1 MLHLELPH
9 INVLSKVDLIKQ
21 YGDLG
26 RTLDP
31 LLDPWI
37 LINLFTDFNLEYYTE
52 VQDLSYLGNALS
64 SSLPPKFTSLNMS
77 LISLI
82 EDFSL
87 VGFETLAVEDK
98 QSMLHLTR
106 TIDRATGY
114 VFVPPS
120 LASQPQPSA
129 VPEPPKPAV
138 QRQNEYALRSSA
150 MSTIRGPQSDV
161 RDVQERWIDAR
172 EEWDA
177 HERKEWRKEGEIARE
192 MAKEA
197 GFSSTT
203 PGLPL

>member
-26 RTLDP
+26 MALDP
-31 LLDPWI
+31 LLDPWM
-37 LINLFTDFNLEYYTE
+37 LINLFADFNLEYYTE
-52 VQDLSYLGNALS
+52 VQDLSYLGNTLS
-64 SSLPPKFTSLNMS
+64 SSLPPKFASLNMS

-106 TIDRATGY
+106 AIDRATGY
-114 VFVPPS
+114 VFVPP
-120 LASQPQPSA
+120 LTHSQPHPSA
-129 VPEPPKPAV
+129 VPELPKPAV

-150 MSTIRGPQSDV
+150 MSIIRGPRSDI

-177 HERKEWRKEGEIARE
+177 HERKEWRREGEIVRE

-197 GFSSTT
+197 GSSSTT
-203 PGLPL
+203 SAVPL